1 MLIFKF
7 IQDFKENRTFSFG
20 EKNQKILNMK
30 CFKITKTFMWSK
42 GHNIPIKIQE

>member
-20 EKNQKILNMK
+20 EKNQKILMK

-42 GHNIPIKIQE
+42 GHNILIKIQE